1 MSQPLFVR
9 IEPPLVR
16 VLEGGRERGHDF
28 AAVTQ
33 ISTNFSP
40 LLVLANAL
48 KTTSDFDGL
57 LKLVQIQRTL
67 VDRWETVQ
75 MGAILFVKLGE
86 LVEIVEVG
94 SVACRDYKATLV
106 KYTMNILTSFDQ
118 IDLLASSS
126 KMEAL

>member
-1 MSQPLFVR
+1 
-9 IEPPLVR
+9 
-16 VLEGGRERGHDF
+16 
-28 AAVTQ
+28 
-33 ISTNFSP
+33 
-40 LLVLANAL
+40 
-48 KTTSDFDGL
+48 
-57 LKLVQIQRTL
+57 
-67 VDRWETVQ
+67 
-75 MGAILFVKLGE
+75 MGAILFVKFGE